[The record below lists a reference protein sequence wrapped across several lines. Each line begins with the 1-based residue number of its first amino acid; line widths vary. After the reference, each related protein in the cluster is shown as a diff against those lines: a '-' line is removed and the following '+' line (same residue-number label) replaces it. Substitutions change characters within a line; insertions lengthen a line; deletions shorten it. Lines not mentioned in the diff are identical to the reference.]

1 MDLKQITAKNIT
13 ELRRR
18 FQMTQLE
25 LGNAIDYSDKA
36 VSKWERGEAV
46 PDAYV
51 LLRLAELFGVSVDYL
66 LHDHS
71 GQALPAARK
80 TNHVTVSVLA
90 VIAVWTLFAVAYIS
104 VLFAT
109 AISYWLFFVYAAVVS
124 FLLLTIFNT
133 LWGNKRFNMLFIGLF
148 VASLIAMVYCLL
160 LPLGNL
166 WRILILIIP
175 SEVIVVC
182 CFKLKKRP
190 RVDVGGTKKEEN

>member
-1 MDLKQITAKNIT
+1 MELSRITAKNIT

-51 LLRLAELFGVSVDYL
+51 LLRLAKLFGVSVDYL

-71 GQALPAARK
+71 GQELPSAKR
-80 TNHVTVSVLA
+80 TNHVTISVLA
-90 VIAVWTLFAVAYIS
+90 VSAVWTLFAVAYIS
-104 VLFAT
+104 VLLVT
-109 AISYWLFFVYAAVVS
+109 ALSYWLFFVYAAVVS

-166 WRILILIIP
+166 WQILILIIP
-175 SEVIVVC
+175 SEFIVIC
-182 CFKLKKRP
+182 CFKLKKSLP
-190 RVDVGGTKKEEN
+190 VDAVGTKKEEK